1 MNQKYNLKTMVFRH
15 TFTALLLLLS
25 LTAVRA
31 QSNFV
36 RGADVSWGTEME
48 ASGKKF
54 YTTSGQETE
63 LFALMKTI
71 GMNAVRLRVWVN
83 PLGYGYGAWCDQA
96 DVVEKAERAQE
107 QGLDVM
113 IDFHYSD
120 FFADP
125 GRQEMPK
132 DWSGY
137 TFDQVKAAVADHTK
151 EVLTALKQKGIAPKW
166 VQVGNETNNGFIF
179 DHGKID
185 WNKSGS
191 ARYTNYV
198 TLSNAGYDAV
208 KEVFPDAYVIV
219 HIANAYKAADYDGW
233 FYKEFKEAGGKFDM
247 IGLSHYPDNN
257 DWDSTKSDVASNAN
271 AANSVKTL
279 GNLFKVPVMIVET
292 GFNVQDADKAS
303 KVMTDLFNKT
313 RDLSQCAG
321 IIYWEP
327 LADGVWKPDYYTT
340 VGWGAYNMGAF
351 TTDGRPTAA
360 LDAFA
365 DGSTAIHAPLSAN
378 NHDEATLWYDL
389 QGRQTTTPT
398 KGLYIKKKGQDSCKV
413 ILP

>member
-1 MNQKYNLKTMVFRH
+1 MVFRRI
-15 TFTALLLLLS
+15 FTALLLLLL
-25 LTAVRA
+25 LTTVRA
-31 QSNFV
+31 QSDFV

-96 DVVEKAERAQE
+96 DVVKKAERAQQ

-151 EVLTALKQKGIAPKW
+151 EVLTALKQKGIEPKW

-198 TLSNAGYDAV
+198 ALSNAGYDAV

-219 HIANAYKAADYDGW
+219 HIANAYKAADYNGW

-247 IGLSHYPDNN
+247 IGLSHYPDSD
-257 DWDSTKSDVASNAN
+257 DWDSTKSDVASNAS

-279 GNLFKVPVMIVET
+279 GDLFKVPVMIVET
-292 GFNVQDADKAS
+292 GFSVQDADKAS
-303 KVMTDLFNKT
+303 QVMTDLFNKT
-313 RDLSQCAG
+313 KDLPQCAG

-340 VGWGAYNMGAF
+340 VGWGAYDMGAF
-351 TTDGRPTAA
+351 TTDGMPTAA
-360 LDAFA
+360 LDAFGN
-365 DGSTAIHAPLSAN
+365 GSTAIHAPLSAN

-389 QGRQTTTPT
+389 LGRQTTTPT
-398 KGLYIKKKGQDSCKV
+398 KGLYIKKKGQESRKV

>member
-1 MNQKYNLKTMVFRH
+1 MNQKYNLKTMDLKRLFTSLLFLL
-15 TFTALLLLLS
+15 TFTAVS
-25 LTAVRA
+25 A
-31 QSNFV
+31 QSDFV

-48 ASGKKF
+48 ASGRKF

-63 LFALMKTI
+63 LFALMKGI
-71 GMNAVRLRVWVN
+71 GMNTVRLRVWVN
-83 PLGYGYGAWCDQA
+83 PLGYGYGAWCDKD
-96 DVVEKAERAQE
+96 DVVKKAERAQQ
-107 QGLDVM
+107 QGLDVL

-125 GRQEMPK
+125 TRQEMPK

-137 TFDQVKAAVADHTK
+137 TFDQVKTAVADHTK
-151 EVLTALKQKGIAPKW
+151 DVLTALKQKGIEPKW

-219 HIANAYKAADYDGW
+219 HIANAFEAADYDGW

-247 IGLSHYPDNN
+247 IGLSHYPDWN
-257 DWDSTKSDVASNAN
+257 DWDSTKSGVASNTN
-271 AANSVKTL
+271 AANSVKKL
-279 GNLFKVPVMIVET
+279 GDLFKVPVMIVET
-292 GFNVQDADKAS
+292 GFSVQDADKAS
-303 KVMTDLFNKT
+303 QVMTDLFNKT
-313 RDLSQCAG
+313 KNLSQCAG

-327 LADGVWKPDYYTT
+327 ETDGVWKPDYYTT
-340 VGWGAYNMGAF
+340 VSWQPYKMGAF
-351 TTDGRPTAA
+351 TTDGKPTAT
-360 LDAFA
+360 LDAFG
-365 DGSTAIHAPLSAN
+365 DGSTAIHARPIAN
-378 NHDEATLWYDL
+378 DNEPTQWYDL
-389 QGRQTTTPT
+389 QGRQTSYPS
-398 KGLYIKKKGQDSCKV
+398 KGLYIMKKGQETRKV